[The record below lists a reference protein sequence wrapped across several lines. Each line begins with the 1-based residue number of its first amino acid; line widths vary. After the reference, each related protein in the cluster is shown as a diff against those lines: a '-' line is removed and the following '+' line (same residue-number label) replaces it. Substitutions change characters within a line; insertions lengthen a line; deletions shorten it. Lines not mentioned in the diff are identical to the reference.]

1 MILAALLVFGALLLA
16 WLLAPAEPRQHAES
30 IVELEGVLAE
40 AA

>member
-1 MILAALLVFGALLLA
+1 MIIAALLVFGALLLA
-16 WLLAPAEPRQHAES
+16 WLLAPAEPRQRGES